1 MINDAQIFS
10 QNFKV
15 VAVINKQNNK
25 NKNIKIKVSAIVL
38 IININIM
45 NNQTKKK
52 TDTYLINNIDGK

>member
-52 TDTYLINNIDGK
+52 QILI